1 MIILYIETNFLMAV
15 AKGQDLKA
23 VDLLQDIPSS
33 IRIVIPDIC
42 YIESLTTYKI
52 DKRKRLDFQ
61 EEMDKQIKE
70 LNRDKTS
77 DYARL
82 FMGNLGEAR
91 INNELLINDI
101 QDRLFTTID
110 QLLNNSE
117 LINLNKSL
125 IQNIAETTIFQ
136 TEAWLVKND
145 IMDNIILQ
153 SILDHAQLYPQE
165 DKGFISNNSK
175 DFGKPEVQ
183 YALRNAGIR
192 YFTITQ
198 HFLDWFNSR
207 SLT

>member
-1 MIILYIETNFLMAV
+1 MIILYVETNFLMAV

-165 DKGFISNNSK
+165 DKAFISNNSK
-175 DFGKPEVQ
+175 DFGKPEVKEV
-183 YALRNAGIR
+183 LSNAGIR

>member
-1 MIILYIETNFLMAV
+1 
-15 AKGQDLKA
+15 
-23 VDLLQDIPSS
+23 
-33 IRIVIPDIC
+33 
-42 YIESLTTYKI
+42 
-52 DKRKRLDFQ
+52 
-61 EEMDKQIKE
+61 
-70 LNRDKTS
+70 
-77 DYARL
+77 
-82 FMGNLGEAR
+82 
-91 INNELLINDI
+91 LLINDI

-165 DKGFISNNSK
+165 DKAFISNNSK

>member
-1 MIILYIETNFLMAV
+1 VIILYIETNFLMAV

-165 DKGFISNNSK
+165 DKAFISNNSK

>member
-125 IQNIAETTIFQ
+125 IHNIAETTIFQ

-165 DKGFISNNSK
+165 DKAFISNNSK

>member
-1 MIILYIETNFLMAV
+1 MAV

-82 FMGNLGEAR
+82 FMGNLGKAR

-165 DKGFISNNSK
+165 DKAFISNNSK
-175 DFGKPEVQ
+175 DFDKPEVR

>member
-1 MIILYIETNFLMAV
+1 MIILCIETNFLMAV

-42 YIESLTTYKI
+42 YIESLATYKI
-52 DKRKRLDFQ
+52 YKRKRLDFQ

-77 DYARL
+77 DYGRL

-165 DKGFISNNSK
+165 DKAFISNNSK
-175 DFGKPEVQ
+175 DFDKPEVR

-207 SLT
+207 

>member
-1 MIILYIETNFLMAV
+1 MAV

-165 DKGFISNNSK
+165 DKAFISNNSK

>member
-1 MIILYIETNFLMAV
+1 VIILYIETNFLMAV

-165 DKGFISNNSK
+165 DKAFISNNSR
-175 DFGKPEVQ
+175 DFGKPEVKD
-183 YALRNAGIR
+183 ALRNAGIR

>member
-1 MIILYIETNFLMAV
+1 MAV

-153 SILDHAQLYPQE
+153 SILDNAQLYPQE
-165 DKGFISNNSK
+165 DKAFISNNSK
-175 DFGKPEVQ
+175 DFDKPEVR

>member
-1 MIILYIETNFLMAV
+1 MTILYIETNFLMTI
-15 AKGQDLKA
+15 AKGQDTRADNLLYNRLRSLKIF
-23 VDLLQDIPSS
+23 IPH
-33 IRIVIPDIC
+33 IC
-42 YIESLTTYKI
+42 YIEAITVYKLEKQEKLNFKKDMELKIREIARDQTSNYAPLLVQQLQQAIITNDGLLNDIESRLTNAINT
-52 DKRKRLDFQ
+52 
-61 EEMDKQIKE
+61 
-70 LNRDKTS
+70 
-77 DYARL
+77 
-82 FMGNLGEAR
+82 R
-91 INNELLINDI
+91 INIINVNLNNLKNICTSVLTQPEILLI
-101 QDRLFTTID
+101 
-110 QLLNNSE
+110 
-117 LINLNKSL
+117 
-125 IQNIAETTIFQ
+125 
-136 TEAWLVKND
+136 KND

>member
-165 DKGFISNNSK
+165 DKAFISNNSR
-175 DFGKPEVQ
+175 DFGKPEVKD
-183 YALRNAGIR
+183 ALRNAGIS

>member
-165 DKGFISNNSK
+165 DKAFISNNSR
-175 DFGKPEVQ
+175 DFGKPEVKD
-183 YALRNAGIR
+183 ALRNAGIR

>member
-117 LINLNKSL
+117 YCRNNY
-125 IQNIAETTIFQ
+125 F
-136 TEAWLVKND
+136 
-145 IMDNIILQ
+145 
-153 SILDHAQLYPQE
+153 
-165 DKGFISNNSK
+165 SN
-175 DFGKPEVQ
+175 
-183 YALRNAGIR
+183 
-192 YFTITQ
+192 
-198 HFLDWFNSR
+198 R
-207 SLT
+207 SMVS

>member
-165 DKGFISNNSK
+165 DKAFISNNSK

>member
-1 MIILYIETNFLMAV
+1 MAV

-165 DKGFISNNSK
+165 DKAFISNNSR
-175 DFGKPEVQ
+175 DFGKPEVKD
-183 YALRNAGIR
+183 ALRNAGIR

>member
-1 MIILYIETNFLMAV
+1 MIILCIETNFLMAV

-82 FMGNLGEAR
+82 FMGNLGKAR

-165 DKGFISNNSK
+165 DKAFISNNSK
-175 DFGKPEVQ
+175 DFDKPEVR